1 MGEHER
7 YNIQRLIKVRAKYL
21 AMTWL
26 ARHGR
31 LIARSP
37 NSARL
42 RRRHRGNSRAS
53 SPNAGDAG
61 RIVARPVA
69 GGGSNFLFADSQF
82 QSLKL
87 SFIVVSTVPAVLAG
101 VVVALWLTNT
111 TLNISAGLVGKSV
124 CPCLAGSLSN
134 PQRPRSFVSRLA
146 YSIAILISVLASARS
161 PFSSSLRAE
170 SSALCIRACV
180 SAIRG

>member
-1 MGEHER
+1 VDLKNATLRNIAQITEGTAMGEHER
-7 YNIQRLIKVRAKYL
+7 YNMQRLIKVRAKYL

-69 GGGSNFLFADSQF
+69 GG
-82 QSLKL
+82 
-87 SFIVVSTVPAVLAG
+87 
-101 VVVALWLTNT
+101 
-111 TLNISAGLVGKSV
+111 
-124 CPCLAGSLSN
+124 
-134 PQRPRSFVSRLA
+134 
-146 YSIAILISVLASARS
+146 
-161 PFSSSLRAE
+161 
-170 SSALCIRACV
+170 
-180 SAIRG
+180 